1 MELAALSF
9 QAFIPISVI
18 GIIVIIIG
26 LIIWL
31 SIRGKK
37 DEPFLL
43 LTSLSGL
50 FFYVRNMLRK
60 MKRVTRFSSLLRNLG
75 KGFSKFYSC
84 IMMSK

>member
-18 GIIVIIIG
+18 SVIVIIIG

-37 DEPFLL
+37 
-43 LTSLSGL
+43 
-50 FFYVRNMLRK
+50 R
-60 MKRVTRFSSLLRNLG
+60 
-75 KGFSKFYSC
+75 
-84 IMMSK
+84 

>member
-18 GIIVIIIG
+18 GVILIIIG

-37 DEPFLL
+37 
-43 LTSLSGL
+43 
-50 FFYVRNMLRK
+50 R
-60 MKRVTRFSSLLRNLG
+60 
-75 KGFSKFYSC
+75 
-84 IMMSK
+84 